1 MPKLTEIQTSTIKLL
16 DYLYFY
22 DVVSL
27 ETFSDEKLEFY
38 ENLNN
43 AFHLIVYKR
52 KYKGLRAEHYK
63 HLLLAGIDLNISYS
77 SDSIKMSGI
86 DVKSFIT
93 AFNDEICL
101 EANRANFS
109 IDEFNQDLQS
119 ILDQYPKSRVS
130 ITIRYKIVSQFL
142 SYEYDN
148 ITIGVLSKL
157 IDVGILSVSKYSK
170 AYQTIPQEFLD
181 KLFFRAMLFLE
192 LEVFKNN
199 LLGPNSKMEQIVD
212 LNNLNDHEK
221 VIAVIKSN
229 AKLES
234 IEKVDY
240 GRICSID
247 LDKKNDLLTYLA
259 DVEVRLGHNPIFA
272 PNLASWIGL
281 LGAWH
286 LMLVKKTNLN
296 KPLYREIPMHILD
309 AEPACSE
316 IAKKEMSEYGFSVSE
331 RTLFDQHNSIFDF
344 YQLIRITVS
353 GMNDE
358 GFYGVLEP
366 VLTKY
371 FFYDPNMG
379 DRFKNALNKVNAN
392 LNN

>member
-1 MPKLTEIQTSTIKLL
+1 MPKLTDIQINTIKLL

-22 DVVSL
+22 DIVSL
-27 ETFSDEKLEFY
+27 ETFSNEKLEFY
-38 ENLNN
+38 KGLNDS
-43 AFHLIVYKR
+43 FHLILYRR

-77 SDSIKMSGI
+77 CDSIKMSGI
-86 DVKSFIT
+86 DIKSFIAT
-93 AFNDEICL
+93 FNDEICSGIKK
-101 EANRANFS
+101 ADFS
-109 IDEFNQDLQS
+109 LDEFNHDLQN
-119 ILDQYPKSRVS
+119 ILDQYPISRLS
-130 ITIRYKIVSQFL
+130 GALRYKIVSQFL

-148 ITIGVLSKL
+148 ITIGAFSKL
-157 IDVGILSVSKYSK
+157 IDVGVLKVSKYSK

-199 LLGPNSKMEQIVD
+199 LLGSNSKIAQIVD
-212 LNNLNDHEK
+212 LNNLSDHEK

-229 AKLES
+229 AKLEAL
-234 IEKVDY
+234 EKVDY
-240 GRICSID
+240 ERIYSID
-247 LDKKNDLLTYLA
+247 LNKKNDLLTYLA
-259 DVEVRLGHNPIFA
+259 DVEARLGHNPIFE
-272 PNLASWIGL
+272 PNLASWVSL

-309 AEPACSE
+309 AEPACAE
-316 IAKKEMSEYGFSVSE
+316 IAKKEMSEYGFTVSE

-344 YQLIRITVS
+344 YQLIRITVN
-353 GMNDE
+353 GMNNE
-358 GFYGVLEP
+358 GMYGVLEP

-371 FFYDPNMG
+371 FFYDPNIG
-379 DRFKNALNKVNAN
+379 DKFKSALNKVNTN